1 MIAVGYFAGARLFRT
16 RRRCRSGEAAL
27 AVGATYDPAFIAKL
41 GVQGIK
47 PDPQAAAAWYER
59 ATALGV
65 IDRTLALAVLESEW
79 TRGDGR
85 RSRTTI
91 VPPEEAAP
99 APASPPQ
106 ATPVEEDKPGPIG
119 RPMAA
124 ATELTSGDEWL
135 KTVSAV
141 NMRADASST
150 SETRKIVQKGLRV
163 RVMSRKGTA
172 MQVTDPATDDEG
184 WIYARFLEPD

>member
-1 MIAVGYFAGARLFRT
+1 MQGSGERRLRSAP
-16 RRRCRSGEAAL
+16 RSGLYHQARRARHQ
-27 AVGATYDPAFIAKL
+27 A
-41 GVQGIK
+41 
-47 PDPQAAAAWYER
+47 DPQAAAAWYER

-79 TRGDGR
+79 TRGDGPPVD
-85 RSRTTI
+85 TTI

-99 APASPPQ
+99 APVQPPQ

-119 RPMAA
+119 RLMAA

-163 RVMSRKGTA
+163 RVMSRKGNWV
-172 MQVTDPATDDEG
+172 QVTDPATDDEG